1 MSVTEQLDKIIADLQ
16 AAREDAAK
24 VDSGKAGTPGTR
36 VRKTASEAAKSL
48 KGLRQSVLDARNSG

>member
-36 VRKTASEAAKSL
+36 VRKAASEAAKSL
-48 KGLRQSVLDARNSG
+48 KGLRQSVLDARNSD